1 MGHMNGRFLFVL
13 SLLAYAPID
22 DALAGHGSSS
32 QSGNAHSVP
41 RHATSLH
48 HGARGADISNGTY
61 HSELLHSRSEWRQA
75 QRGGT
80 GPSPVQTAA
89 Q

>member
-1 MGHMNGRFLFVL
+1 MGHMNGRLVFIVL
-13 SLLAYAPID
+13 VLLACAPID
-22 DALAGHGSSS
+22 DALAGHGSS
-32 QSGNAHSVP
+32 QSGNVHSVP

-61 HSELLHSRSEWRQA
+61 HSELLHSRSEWRQV
-75 QRGGT
+75 QRGRT